1 MTRIF
6 ALLRRHLRLVVA
18 ACVVVAA
25 LGVFVLVYFQPQK
38 LFVDETVNDPPPAGT
53 ATATGTGTGTAEEHP
68 ESAGTAA
75 VLSTGELVSR
85 GHPGSATV
93 RVLRL
98 PDGSRV
104 LRLEDLR
111 VENGPDLRVRLTVA
125 GPRAPND
132 DFGHDFADLGA
143 LKGNLGNQTYAL
155 PAGLRLERYHAVVI
169 WCRRFTYAFA
179 AAPLSSAAESSR

>member
-1 MTRIF
+1 MTGIL

-38 LFVDETVNDPPPAGT
+38 LFVDETVNDPPPAAT
-53 ATATGTGTGTAEEHP
+53 ATATATAGERP

-75 VLSTGELVSR
+75 VLSTGELISR
-85 GHPGSATV
+85 GHPGSGTV

-125 GPRAPND
+125 GPRAPNG
-132 DFGHDFADLGA
+132 DFGRDFADLGA

-155 PAGLRLERYHAVVI
+155 PAGLRLDRYHAVVI

-179 AAPLSSAAESSR
+179 AAPLSSAAGPSR